1 MEGVAMKVLR
11 IFDLSVGLRDLD
23 DHLRTCDVTEILE
36 AMHRVIDTRD
46 ELVAA
51 LVDFGLPTAE
61 LPVDDTYALIEV
73 SNKIVL
79 DALTVED

>member
-1 MEGVAMKVLR
+1 MKVLR

-23 DHLRTCDVTEILE
+23 DHLRTCEVGEILE
-36 AMHRVIDTRD
+36 ATHRTIDTRD

-51 LVDFGLPTAE
+51 LVDFGLPPAE

-73 SNKIVL
+73 SNKIIR